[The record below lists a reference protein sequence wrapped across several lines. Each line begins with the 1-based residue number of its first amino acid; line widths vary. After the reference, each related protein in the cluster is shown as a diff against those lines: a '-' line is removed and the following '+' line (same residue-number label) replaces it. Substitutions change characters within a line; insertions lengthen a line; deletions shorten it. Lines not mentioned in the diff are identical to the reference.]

1 MATLI
6 TTLTPRGGIPGD
18 AIVID
23 GTELGPI
30 EGTLTVG
37 GIAVTQVTAWSDIQV
52 TFVIPSGVPRDGAFI
67 VRLVREDLS
76 DDDEEQF
83 WIPAV
88 DPFTAALDYQLPN
101 TETGPT
107 QNTDLPRRAEAAV
120 FNRML
125 DQIRSTSGG
134 GGGGGTITVSSDV
147 SGGPDEVSVSQVNHI
162 RFVTQQTPGSDHF
175 VISRPN
181 GEVFIGGAAAP
192 DTLSGKVLTG
202 FPSTF
207 TGRLSDGNIN
217 YKGADPAGSS
227 VTYINR
233 TTVITLDT
241 PDIASSW
248 GFASLGNLI
257 LDINGVDVA
266 NIDLDINFVEINR
279 SIGQVIANYN
289 TTGTGDTVVAGVV
302 TFTGGTLELL
312 FVGPTSGLDTDDYQR
327 GNARI
332 TLTATSMQQGYNEL
346 TLRHAHGPVE
356 TATLVEWF
364 LDLDPAGAPEDPDM
378 ASTALAEGT
387 PVLKPLSG
395 INYYDT
401 GSTFLLS
408 TIGNDLFNNV
418 YHDSEA
424 PILTAGFPGI
434 ASSNIPIT
442 DGSVTGLSAPPAI
455 AETMT
460 VTSLVLTAVSGEQV
474 NDVQVTVT
482 PRDPYA
488 SYTPEVSP
496 SNNYTLMTS
505 PASSTA
511 TEDFLQDED
520 HRLPLTTNFDVLVGS
535 ITGNFASAT
544 SLLDGSRTNELQVY
558 NHEDLLNKNQLR
570 QPGFDYTTAFNPSGN
585 PDYSSLSAGL
595 LFQYVRVYQASVDKS
610 NGVLSVPGL
619 LETDVNNALLSNV
632 LIDVKVPTKTV
643 WLSLNKP
650 FSLST
655 FTAGADIVGGADGE
669 GCRINTGV
677 HSPSVNG
684 QMEFTLG
691 SFFTGAST
699 NKLLYLRI
707 TYATGAIPNRLHGG
721 GAGLSIVNW

>member
-6 TTLTPRGGIPGD
+6 STLAPRGGVPGD
-18 AIVID
+18 TIVID
-23 GTELGPI
+23 GTEFGPL

-37 GIAVTQVTAWSDIQV
+37 GIAVTQITGWSDIQV
-52 TFVIPSGVPRDGAFI
+52 TFVIPSGVPRDGAYI

-76 DDDEEQF
+76 DADEEQF

-88 DPFTAALDYQLPN
+88 DPFTAGLDYQLPN

-125 DQIRSTSGG
+125 DQIRSTTGG
-134 GGGGGTITVSSDV
+134 GAASITVSSDV
-147 SGGPDEVSVSQVNHI
+147 AGGPDEVSVSQVNHI

-181 GEVFIGGAAAP
+181 GEVFIGGSAAP
-192 DTLSGKVLTG
+192 DTLNGKVLTG
-202 FPSTF
+202 FPATF

-227 VTYINR
+227 VAYINR
-233 TTVITLDT
+233 TTAVTLDT

-257 LDINGVDVA
+257 LDINGTDVA
-266 NIDLDINFVEINR
+266 NIDLAANFAEINR
-279 SIGQVIANYN
+279 SLGQVIANYN

-327 GNARI
+327 ANARI
-332 TLTATSMQQGYNEL
+332 TLTATAMRQGYNVL

-356 TATLVEWF
+356 TATPVEWF
-364 LDLDPAGAPEDPDM
+364 LDLDPAGAPQDPDM

-387 PVLKPLSG
+387 PVLKALSG
-395 INYYDT
+395 INYYDA

-408 TIGNDLFNNV
+408 TVGNDLFNNV

-424 PILTAGFPGI
+424 PIETSGFPGV
-434 ASSNIPIT
+434 SSSSIPVT
-442 DGSVTGLSAPPAI
+442 DPSVTGLSTPPAI

-460 VTSLVLTAVSGEQV
+460 VTGLVITAVSGQQA
-474 NDVQVTVT
+474 NDAQITVT
-482 PRDPYA
+482 PRDPYG
-488 SYTPEVSP
+488 SYTPEVSL
-496 SNNYTLMTS
+496 SGNYTLMTS
-505 PASSTA
+505 PTSSTL
-511 TEDFLQDED
+511 TEEFFQDELY
-520 HRLPLTTNFDVLVGS
+520 RLPLTTNFDALVPS
-535 ITGNFASAT
+535 LTGNWVSAT
-544 SLLDGSRTNELQVY
+544 SLLDGSRTGELQVY
-558 NHEDLLNKNQLR
+558 NHEDALNKNQLR

-595 LFQYVRVYQASVDKS
+595 LFKYARVYQATVDKS
-610 NGVLSVPGL
+610 NGIISVPGL
-619 LETDVNNALLSNV
+619 AETDVNNALLSNV

-655 FTAGADIVGGADGE
+655 FTTGADITGGTDGE
-669 GCRINTGV
+669 GCRINSGV
-677 HSPSVNG
+677 HSPSVDG
-684 QMEFTLG
+684 QIQFTLG
-691 SFFTGAST
+691 QFFTGAST
-699 NKLLYLRI
+699 NRLLYLRI
-707 TYATGAIPNRLHGG
+707 TYAHGSFPNRLHGG
-721 GAGLSIVNW
+721 GAGLSVVDW